1 MIFIFVIRALGMGA
15 RQRGNGTM
23 GGAAQSGKVR
33 NESVIQAAVSTGAGF
48 PTSVGFERPG
58 AGRLTGYIF
67 LTGFAPHGRR
77 KGIGAENGQNRCQ
90 QQHGENF
97 SHHCIFVL
105 SLSFFLLKVF
115 IVNVIIDSSLL
126 QNIPGRIESAWPGAF
141 LYNKDYRFF
150 LRIRR
155 RLPWFGRG
163 PAR

>member
-1 MIFIFVIRALGMGA
+1 MIRAFSMRA
-15 RQRGNGTM
+15 RQRGDGTM
-23 GGAAQSGKVR
+23 GGAAQFSLEGK
-33 NESVIQAAVSTGAGF
+33 ESVIQATISPSARLPIGNGLMNISRTGL
-48 PTSVGFERPG
+48 
-58 AGRLTGYIF
+58 LTNHNFRAI
-67 LTGFAPHGRR
+67 FAPHGRR
-77 KGIGAENGQNRCQ
+77 KGIGAENGQNRRQ
-90 QQHGENF
+90 QQHGEHF
-97 SHHCIFVL
+97 SHHCNFFI